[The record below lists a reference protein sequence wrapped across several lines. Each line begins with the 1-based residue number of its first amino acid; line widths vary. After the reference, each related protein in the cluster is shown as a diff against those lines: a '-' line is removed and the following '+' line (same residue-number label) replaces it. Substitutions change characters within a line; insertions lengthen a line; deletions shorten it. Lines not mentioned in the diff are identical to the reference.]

1 MVLQSDISHW
11 QLVYNRNTTSKG
23 KSNALTKKTSWELS
37 KTTMDTAATSSA
49 ACEAGE
55 DEAVLVIRPSHSR
68 HTRPIWECYNYYTT
82 ATNILQCLAWVA
94 WHSAM
99 KPRKSA
105 ILGRSNIARHGW
117 ILITFAHEQGRKS
130 FDFVVYHL
138 SLPYTWTPLY
148 LDRKAANAWM
158 GHSQILCKLPTHEL
172 ATHRFCA

>member
-23 KSNALTKKTSWELS
+23 KSDALTKKTSWELS

-117 ILITFAHEQGRKS
+117 ILITFAL
-130 FDFVVYHL
+130 FDWLLPLSNLGPDHL
-138 SLPYTWTPLY
+138 CLLWIL
-148 LDRKAANAWM
+148 AACYF
-158 GHSQILCKLPTHEL
+158 HLVIE
-172 ATHRFCA
+172 

>member
-94 WHSAM
+94 WHSAL
-99 KPRKSA
+99 KYSVY
-105 ILGRSNIARHGW
+105 SENIHLIW
-117 ILITFAHEQGRKS
+117 LITAPVKLRPWSSMLVVENSCLLFSSCHLELVILEKS
-130 FDFVVYHL
+130 
-138 SLPYTWTPLY
+138 W
-148 LDRKAANAWM
+148 
-158 GHSQILCKLPTHEL
+158 
-172 ATHRFCA
+172 